1 MDFELSKKETREI
14 TKTGCF
20 ISIIAPAY
28 NEYENLNF
36 FYQRM
41 KTVLN
46 EITENWEIVFINDGS
61 KDETLKE
68 LIRLNSIDE
77 RNKIIDFSRNFGH
90 QIAVKT
96 GLSHC
101 TGDYVA
107 IIDDDLQ
114 DPPSLLPMFF
124 KYLDE
129 GHDVA
134 YGVRKKRKENVFKKF
149 SYNSFYRI
157 LKRLSDT
164 DIPLD
169 SGDFC
174 VMKKHVVD
182 NMLKLQE
189 KNPFLR
195 GIRAWVGFKQ
205 IGVEYERAARF
216 DGQSGYT
223 FKKLMKI
230 AMDGIFS
237 FSSVPIRI
245 ITWLG
250 FIGLLFAIV
259 YSAIVIYES
268 FVNQIDVKGFAS
280 LAIIILFFG
289 SLTLICLG
297 IIGEYIVRIYDEVR
311 NRPYT
316 VIERTIN
323 L

>member
-1 MDFELSKKETREI
+1 MSKK
-14 TKTGCF
+14 
-20 ISIIAPAY
+20 ISIIVPVY
-28 NEYENLNF
+28 NSSKFMNSLLEAIDAERVKNNWHLEL
-36 FYQRM
+36 
-41 KTVLN
+41 VL
-46 EITENWEIVFINDGS
+46 VDDGS
-61 KDETLKE
+61 KDNSFDKMVE
-68 LIRLNSIDE
+68 LSKAYPYIRGIKL
-77 RNKIIDFSRNFGH
+77 SRNFGH

-96 GLSHC
+96 GLSHV
-101 TGDYVA
+101 TGDYIA

-114 DPPSLLPMFF
+114 DPPSLLPGFF

-129 GHDVA
+129 GFDVA
-134 YGVRKKRKENVFKKF
+134 YGVRKKRKESFLKKL

-157 LKRLSDT
+157 LKQLSDT

-174 VMKKHVVD
+174 VMKKQVVD
-182 NMLKLQE
+182 SMLLLQE

-205 IGVEYERAARF
+205 IGVEYERHARIE
-216 DGQSGYT
+216 GESGYT
-223 FKKLMKI
+223 LKKLLKI

-245 ITWLG
+245 ITMLG
-250 FIGLLFAIV
+250 FTGLLFA
-259 YSAIVIYES
+259 VIYSLNVIYNYFSSGIE
-268 FVNQIDVKGFAS
+268 VKGFAT
-280 LAIIILFFG
+280 LAIIVLFFG

-311 NRPYT
+311 DRPYT
-316 VIERTIN
+316 VIEKTIN

>member
-1 MDFELSKKETREI
+1 MTNLLEAIDAEKKIHNWPLEVLLIDDGSRDKSYEKIEELSKTYTYIKGI
-14 TKTGCF
+14 K
-20 ISIIAPAY
+20 
-28 NEYENLNF
+28 L
-36 FYQRM
+36 
-41 KTVLN
+41 
-46 EITENWEIVFINDGS
+46 
-61 KDETLKE
+61 
-68 LIRLNSIDE
+68 
-77 RNKIIDFSRNFGH
+77 SRNFGH

-96 GLSHC
+96 GLAHC

-114 DPPSLLPMFF
+114 DPPSLLQGFF

-129 GHDVA
+129 GYDVA
-134 YGVRKKRKENVFKKF
+134 YGVRKNRKESFLKKA

-157 LKRLSDT
+157 LKSLSDT

-174 VMKKHVVD
+174 VMKKHVIE

-205 IGVEYERAARF
+205 IGVGYERAARI
-216 DGQSGYT
+216 DGESGYT
-223 FKKLMKI
+223 LKKLMKI

-237 FSSVPIRI
+237 FSSVPIRV
-245 ITWLG
+245 ITILG
-250 FIGLLFAIV
+250 FVGLTFAVV
-259 YSAIVIYES
+259 YSLMVVYEAL
-268 FVNQIDVKGFAS
+268 VNGIDAKGFAT

-289 SLTLICLG
+289 SITLICLG

-311 NRPYT
+311 DRPYT
-316 VIERTIN
+316 VIEKTIN
-323 L
+323 I